1 MGEGRV
7 DFINE
12 LEVLERSKCPGD
24 CGTRGSDIG
33 KELETRDPSGDQ
45 CNQR

>member
-12 LEVLERSKCPGD
+12 LEVLERLKCFGD
-24 CGTRGSDIG
+24 CGIRGSGIG
-33 KELETRDPSGDQ
+33 KELEIRDFFGD
-45 CNQR
+45 